1 MPSRKQK
8 MLYRGWSEKFHK
20 YIYGGIACD
29 SSGNYYVVPRT
40 LIPILVLRTSVG
52 QSTGMHDKHNELIFE
67 GDIVKCLNGELAVV
81 KMGMYR
87 DAEKAQWLYGYL
99 ENLHGRNEY
108 GWYLQNIKCPSH
120 CTQLISKTWDYC
132 EIIKDSKSE
141 GGNYENQI

>member
-8 MLYRGWSEKFHK
+8 MLYRGWSEKFYK

-52 QSTGMHDKHNELIFE
+52 QSTGMHDKHNKLIFE